1 MAISAA
7 PTGNGNRRSPES
19 TETNRLKRGDF
30 LFSNDPRDVSMNF
43 PVMILLLSV
52 ECSEK
57 SLSEAVER
65 RLGDDLLE
73 SDPVFRN

>member
-1 MAISAA
+1 
-7 PTGNGNRRSPES
+7 
-19 TETNRLKRGDF
+19 
-30 LFSNDPRDVSMNF
+30 MNF

-65 RLGDDLLE
+65 R
-73 SDPVFRN
+73 